1 MERIMTME
9 IRRFADVFDAIAES
23 PAEAASLKARGDLM
37 SDVIAAVRH
46 WDVTQQTAAK
56 RLGITRPRLNDLMR
70 GKIHKFSL
78 DALVDIAT
86 AAGLDVTIGTRIHKA
101 A

>member
-1 MERIMTME
+1 MEVQV
-9 IRRFADVFDAIAES
+9 FADVFDAIAKT
-23 PAEAASLKARGDLM
+23 PAEAASLKARAQIL
-37 SDVIAAVRH
+37 SDVIDRVKS
-46 WDVTQQTAAK
+46 WDVSQQVAAK

-70 GKIHKFSL
+70 GKIGKFSL

-86 AAGLDVTIGTRIHKA
+86 AAGLDVTVATEVRKA